1 MFGLHRW
8 ALGAREDE
16 GSRELQRETWGE
28 AEDLSSPFKDLL
40 VHGLELGRRRE
51 DELAGVRKP
60 GDEGAAQHVDFAV
73 DRGWSVSDGMEVS
86 VEL

>member
-28 AEDLSSPFKDLL
+28 AEDLSSPFEDLL
-40 VHGLELGRRRE
+40 VHGLELGRRRG

-60 GDEGAAQHVDFAV
+60 GDEGAAQHVDLAV
-73 DRGWSVSDGMEVS
+73 DRRRVVAYGVEVT
-86 VEL
+86 VKL